1 MGQSVASAKPRHGF
15 KEFVRKF
22 FVSLKRNPQNIAMF
36 MMLVTYVFYS
46 LNLSNISN
54 CTAYVTRANMG
65 QCQFVS
71 MLLGI
76 LMLVTFLRAF
86 PRREKPKIVMIALT
100 LLMLAACTA
109 CEILYAYRVNYALND
124 PVYPYNPYDNAGNLT
139 DAGAYVL
146 KAQTV
151 VTVHIILLIICIALV
166 VALPVYSKLIR
177 KINTSIEVEGNE
189 NMVALDMAEED
200 E

>member
-1 MGQSVASAKPRHGF
+1 MGQSVASSKPRRGF

-22 FVSLKRNPQNIAMF
+22 FVSLKRSPHNIAMF
-36 MMLVTYVFYS
+36 MMLLTYVFYS

-54 CTAYVTRANMG
+54 CTAYVMGSNMG

-76 LMLVTFLRAF
+76 LMLVTFLNAF

-100 LLMLAACTA
+100 LLMLIACTA
-109 CEILYAYRVNYALND
+109 CQILYAYRITSRLND
-124 PVYPYNPYDNAGNLT
+124 PVHPYNPYDPGGNLT

-146 KAQTV
+146 KAQAV